1 MASLFLCACVS
12 HARPDIHRPDPPDPT
27 ISVEPSPSQ
36 PGVASLLSSKSF
48 FPTRRK
54 ASEKRE
60 ERKRLARFHSPLD
73 PQAWPLAWH
82 KKHLRNLT
90 KRGRLLSGV
99 LSSPGGEREMGE
111 GRLQGCCQRA
121 PRCPRGTQG
130 QGEYAAERQM
140 HFQWAG
146 CLLPTGQ
153 PCLFG
158 RTKSPVWLQRRK
170 GTCWE
175 DTLIPLCSD
184 RTLNSLDLVH

>member
-1 MASLFLCACVS
+1 MSLGDSNFLTLHQRWTHRGAEPDHSSNKATPLSHSRPSDSFVS
-12 HARPDIHRPDPPDPT
+12 IT
-27 ISVEPSPSQ
+27 
-36 PGVASLLSSKSF
+36 GSSG
-48 FPTRRK
+48 TC
-54 ASEKRE
+54 
-60 ERKRLARFHSPLD
+60 
-73 PQAWPLAWH
+73 
-82 KKHLRNLT
+82 LRDT
-90 KRGRLLSGV
+90 
-99 LSSPGGEREMGE
+99 EE

-158 RTKSPVWLQRRK
+158 RTKSSVWLQRRK

-175 DTLIPLCSD
+175 DTLIPPCGD